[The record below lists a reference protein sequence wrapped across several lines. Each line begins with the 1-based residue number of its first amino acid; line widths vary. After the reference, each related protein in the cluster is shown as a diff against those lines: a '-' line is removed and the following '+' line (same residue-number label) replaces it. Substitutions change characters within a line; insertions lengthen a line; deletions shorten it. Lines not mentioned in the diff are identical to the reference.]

1 MKQLKPNLKLS
12 LISLI
17 SIGILVSYVSY
28 LYKDGVKDLNENLE
42 GVIITHLD
50 QTASLISSLIPVDE
64 NKQIDALL
72 FKNILL
78 EYLTKDIDDQ
88 KIKYEPIDITIK
100 DENGKCIY
108 DSKELSCGRN
118 IGNTYFFQV
127 KDIFHKNEKI
137 GQLMVFNDVEKSYR
151 FFEKQNQ
158 YYVNSLLAAG
168 GFAIGLMLISLN
180 FNRKR
185 KEYQEKERQ
194 EKIIFNEYV
203 EVLVHQLIKRIA
215 PPKSAVERLLN
226 SSNINTEAAEDLNI
240 IRKCIEK
247 GGEIDKLSH
256 RFANLANLKTKNLEN
271 KSKVNVADF
280 INNVINT
287 RHLQEKIDTKNIKI
301 EPSIDNSHD
310 IDLVIDSIGV
320 HKSKNERYFA
330 EEALE
335 NILDNALDFTPNNST
350 ITIQTKKSNQY
361 LTISIY
367 DQGEGINPEI
377 EGKILKEVG
386 FSYRPGTNKNS
397 TGLGLWFVKY
407 IMENMH
413 KGRVNLKNRPAS
425 MGKGAVATLSFP
437 IK

>member
-1 MKQLKPNLKLS
+1 M
-12 LISLI
+12 
-17 SIGILVSYVSY
+17 
-28 LYKDGVKDLNENLE
+28 
-42 GVIITHLD
+42 
-50 QTASLISSLIPVDE
+50 
-64 NKQIDALL
+64 
-72 FKNILL
+72 
-78 EYLTKDIDDQ
+78 
-88 KIKYEPIDITIK
+88 
-100 DENGKCIY
+100 
-108 DSKELSCGRN
+108 
-118 IGNTYFFQV
+118 
-127 KDIFHKNEKI
+127 
-137 GQLMVFNDVEKSYR
+137 
-151 FFEKQNQ
+151 
-158 YYVNSLLAAG
+158 
-168 GFAIGLMLISLN
+168 
-180 FNRKR
+180 
-185 KEYQEKERQ
+185 
-194 EKIIFNEYV
+194 
-203 EVLVHQLIKRIA
+203 
-215 PPKSAVERLLN
+215 LN